1 MLKKFKITPPH
12 RLLSIQAPEYFETEM
27 AAGTPGCTF
36 STDPATGF
44 DSIHWFVHNQAE
56 VNARYEYVM
65 SLATPGMSV
74 WVYYP
79 KRTSGLQTDLA
90 RDNGWE
96 MLMAHPDVRYITLNS
111 FNDTWSAFCL
121 RKMTA
126 KDLAATSKPKAE
138 RPIFQYA
145 DSATKTITLPDDVQE
160 ILNQH
165 PAEKAIFDALAFSHR
180 REYVE
185 WIVSAKRAETRQTRL
200 TGLIEKL
207 RK

>member
-12 RLLSIQAPEYFETEM
+12 RLLTIQAPEYFEKEM
-27 AAGTPGCTF
+27 VQGALGCTCCADPAAGY
-36 STDPATGF
+36 

-56 VNARYEYVM
+56 VNAGYEYVM
-65 SLATPGMSV
+65 SLATTGMPV

-90 RDNGWE
+90 RDSGWE
-96 MLMAHPDVRYITLNS
+96 LLMARPDVRYLTLNA

-121 RKMTA
+121 RKKTA
-126 KDLAATSKPKAE
+126 KDLVEEAKPKAE

-145 DSATKTITLPDDVQE
+145 DSTTKAITLPDDVQE

-200 TGLIEKL
+200 AGLIERL